1 MIRPAGA
8 LIERLHRTTQADA
21 CTGPPRRTPS
31 QAHPGSRSARVTVGS
46 HPLYDNPGEFTSK
59 AIAEESLPWVGMGRR
74 SPVA

>member
-1 MIRPAGA
+1 M
-8 LIERLHRTTQADA
+8 
-21 CTGPPRRTPS
+21 
-31 QAHPGSRSARVTVGS
+31 GS